1 MAVRRL
7 SDPVSA
13 VFPLLLPGRGL
24 VLSPIY
30 GKASFFSGTSWNPLS
45 HTVIHTACSHW
56 TNFLKSLLL
65 LSHSNSLSLHFL
77 IGKMDMFMFS
87 LPSYPLL

>member
-7 SDPVSA
+7 SDPLSA

-24 VLSPIY
+24 VLSP
-30 GKASFFSGTSWNPLS
+30 SWNPLS